1 MELLINPEEILDL
14 IAEVGQ
20 TLLLCDRTRTHEP
33 DPVYGS
39 PLERAVTTRPIRG
52 YVVPEGF
59 KEIQIVSNNE
69 LRSGGYIAYV
79 IEVDLNRKELT
90 ERSFIAFEGR
100 MYPLEYL
107 QGVTHRGVVLLHK
120 IRLLRPV
127 SSVAQPDPVIQWQ

>member
-1 MELLINPEEILDL
+1 MALLIDPEEILDL

-20 TLLLCDRTRTHEP
+20 TLLLCDRTRTQNI
-33 DPVYGS
+33 DPVYGT
-39 PLERAVTTRPIRG
+39 PTERSVTTRQIRG

-59 KEIQIVSNNE
+59 KEIQIVSNDE
-69 LRSGGYIAYV
+69 LRSGGYTAYV
-79 IEVDLNRKELT
+79 IEKDLKREELT

-127 SSVAQPDPVIQWQ
+127 SSVAQPDTVIQWQ